1 MGHSIVVCARRG
13 ACAERV
19 TVGVKQVDK
28 DVEKKLGEVC
38 KSKRDYLSHIAIKNS
53 C

>member
-28 DVEKKLGEVC
+28 WKKKLGE
-38 KSKRDYLSHIAIKNS
+38 A
-53 C
+53 